1 MDWAVWQNAY
11 WYQDFPLKTIGQT
24 NEDQG
29 KKKEE
34 SKFDFNKDFL

>member
-24 NEDQG
+24 SEDQG
-29 KKKEE
+29 KKQEE
-34 SKFDFNKDFL
+34 S